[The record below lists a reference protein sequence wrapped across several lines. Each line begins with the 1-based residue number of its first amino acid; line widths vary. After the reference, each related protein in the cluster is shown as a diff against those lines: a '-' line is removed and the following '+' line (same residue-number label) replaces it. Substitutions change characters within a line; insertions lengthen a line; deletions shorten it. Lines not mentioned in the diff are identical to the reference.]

1 MSHTSVLYAY
11 ECEGKY
17 VSYSGDS
24 RNEVFISKRRID
36 TTSNYVIEQT
46 DVSLK
51 SKDLSIDDLIKKAKE
66 AVH

>member
-1 MSHTSVLYAY
+1 
-11 ECEGKY
+11 
-17 VSYSGDS
+17 VSYSDN

-51 SKDLSIDDLIKKAKE
+51 SKDLSIDELIKKAKE

>member
-1 MSHTSVLYAY
+1 M
-11 ECEGKY
+11 
-17 VSYSGDS
+17 SYSGDS